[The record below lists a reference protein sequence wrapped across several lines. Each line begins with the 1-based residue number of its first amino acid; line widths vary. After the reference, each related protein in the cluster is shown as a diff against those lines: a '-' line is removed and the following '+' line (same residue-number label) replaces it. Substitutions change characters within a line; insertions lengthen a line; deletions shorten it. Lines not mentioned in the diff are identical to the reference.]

1 MCMEKKKLNEDPN
14 GWITLLKILAPFVLS
29 AILSGVRA
37 DFQQIIS
44 NVWRGKN
51 KTEAE
56 EFAQS
61 IALELGYDKSF
72 LQALA
77 KFIIEA
83 GGFKKFIEKVKT
95 PRYDPDVFDWK
106 DFDDEGFV
114 NNMGRN
120 ATDIVKNLLAL
131 PVVKQKIQQ
140 SQFEDKRALTKA
152 VGAQFYLFVTQK
164 KLKQALIKQLD
175 DMGEKLEDLGLSESK
190 KISLRKLLPKK

>member
-83 GGFKKFIEKVKT
+83 GGFKKFIEKMK
-95 PRYDPDVFDWK
+95 RIQDVEK
-106 DFDDEGFV
+106 
-114 NNMGRN
+114 
-120 ATDIVKNLLAL
+120 
-131 PVVKQKIQQ
+131 
-140 SQFEDKRALTKA
+140 KRK
-152 VGAQFYLFVTQK
+152 
-164 KLKQALIKQLD
+164 
-175 DMGEKLEDLGLSESK
+175 EK
-190 KISLRKLLPKK
+190 KIEWLKKVYAKGELIQSFSPEMNV